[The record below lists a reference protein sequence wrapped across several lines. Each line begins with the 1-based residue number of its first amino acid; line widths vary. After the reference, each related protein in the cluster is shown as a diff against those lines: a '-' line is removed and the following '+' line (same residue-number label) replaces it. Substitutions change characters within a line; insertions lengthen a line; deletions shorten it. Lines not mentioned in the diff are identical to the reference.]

1 MDGAPVHGRTVLR
14 AQIFHEEVLA
24 HQLET
29 GVAAGHV
36 AGADDDV
43 SARRAAH
50 DDGPVHG
57 DGDAAQLLGAALHRH
72 RPAAFLLAGA
82 FDHADAGAHDGEQKQ
97 IEQRHEQQARDEQN
111 EIDHR

>member
-1 MDGAPVHGRTVLR
+1 MDGASVHGGAVLR

-24 HQLET
+24 HQLEAGMT
-29 GVAAGHV
+29 AGHV

-43 SARRAAH
+43 GPGRAAH

-57 DGDAAQLLGAALHRH
+57 DGDTAQLFGAALHRH
-72 RPAAFLLAGA
+72 RPAALLLAGT